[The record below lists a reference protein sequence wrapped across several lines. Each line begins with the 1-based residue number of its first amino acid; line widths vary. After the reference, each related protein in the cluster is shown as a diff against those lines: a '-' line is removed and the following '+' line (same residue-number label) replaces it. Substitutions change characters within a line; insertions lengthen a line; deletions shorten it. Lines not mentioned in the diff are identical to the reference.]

1 MVKTVSI
8 GVQNLAAP
16 CHCACRYCLLH
27 SAKTAPDGVD
37 YFRGKR
43 IAERLAGWARETG
56 FAPLPYYYVP
66 YCADYPELTDTIAFN
81 RSVGFAGARFLQCN
95 GIAMRDAAQ
104 TEEFLRRIKDAGVTD
119 LDTTFF
125 GDEAFHDRFAARAG
139 DWRFMLRLA
148 ETAGRLRLT
157 VSPSV
162 VLLRDNLTMLPALF
176 GTLAQVTDPA
186 HIHSFLPDYRGRGHL
201 VENSRLT
208 RTDCENLPENV
219 KRTFRADRY
228 KTERE
233 WLQSPLPEYTKRAL
247 VITLR
252 RDNIEMLERMTCAEM
267 IQYVERLDD
276 AYYAAVPG
284 INELAAQYG
293 NPENGRLYRPRDL
306 FWMWQRRYI
315 RENRLN
321 LYDVT
326 DERYC
331 CTVRS

>member
-1 MVKTVSI
+1 MKTISI

-27 SAKTAPDGVD
+27 SNKTAPDGVD

-43 IAERLAGWARETG
+43 IAERLVEWARETG
-56 FAPLPYYYVP
+56 FAPLPYYCVP
-66 YCADYPELTDTIAFN
+66 YCAEYPELPDTIAFN
-81 RSVGFAGARFLQCN
+81 RSVGFSGARFLQCN
-95 GIAMRDAAQ
+95 GLAMRDTAQ
-104 TEEFLRRIKDAGVTD
+104 TDEFLHQLKEAGVTD

-125 GDEAFHDRFAARAG
+125 GDEAFHDRFAARDG

-148 ETAGRLRLT
+148 ERAGRLGLT

-162 VLLRDNLTMLPALF
+162 VLLRDNLAMLPGLF
-176 GTLAQVTDPA
+176 ETLAGVADVKN
-186 HIHSFLPDYRGRGHL
+186 IHSFLPDYRGRGHL

-208 RTDCENLPENV
+208 REDCDALPDMV
-219 KRTFRADRY
+219 KRTFNAGRY

-233 WLQSPLPEYTKRAL
+233 WLEAPLPEYTQRAL
-247 VITLR
+247 IITLR
-252 RDNIEMLERMTCAEM
+252 KDNIEQFERMTCGE
-267 IQYVERLDD
+267 IVRYVEALDD
-276 AYYAAVPG
+276 AYYAAIPG
-284 INELAAQYG
+284 INELAELYG
-293 NPENGRLYRPRDL
+293 DRTNERLYRPRDL

-315 RENRLN
+315 REHGLK